1 MKTIRIENQKE
12 WDALPEKFEEF
23 TQIDIRCGESTVII
37 KGHKDNS
44 RVVARGNSSVVA
56 WENSRVDAWENSR
69 VDAWGNS
76 RVVARENSSVV
87 AWENSRV
94 DAWGNSRVD
103 AWGNSSVVARE
114 NSSVVAWENSSVVAC
129 ETSNVC
135 NYSPRTN
142 ISLYDNARAV
152 LHQDPDTIAIFD
164 KAHITKREDI
174 ITPTFGDW
182 LERGWVVADGI
193 RQKLI
198 SQKSQG
204 EVTIYKTE
212 EFLTKEI
219 FYVAQKGDKFAHAK
233 TTAEAIKDL
242 RYKISDRDLSDFNS
256 WKLTDK
262 KSTDELIEAY
272 RVITGA
278 CSEGTKMWCEG
289 RNLKDKYS
297 IKEVIDLTK
306 GSYASGQFARFFED
320 KQ

>member
-1 MKTIRIENQKE
+1 MKTIRIKNQKE

-23 TQIDIRCGESTVII
+23 TKINIYCGEKTVVI
-37 KGHKDNS
+37 KGH
-44 RVVARGNSSVVA
+44 GENSS
-56 WENSRVDAWENSR
+56 
-69 VDAWGNS
+69 
-76 RVVARENSSVV
+76 VVARENSS
-87 AWENSRV
+87 
-94 DAWGNSRVD
+94 VD

-114 NSSVVAWENSSVVAC
+114 NSSVVARENSRVDAWENSSVVAWENSSVDAWGNSSVVARENSRVDAWGNSSVVAA
-129 ETSNVC
+129 ETANVC
-135 NYSPRTN
+135 NYSCRTN

-152 LHQDPDTIAIFD
+152 LHQDPDIIAIFD
-164 KAHITKREDI
+164 KAYVTKREDI

-193 RQKLI
+193 RQRLI

-212 EFLTKEI
+212 EFLTKET

-289 RNLKDKYS
+289 RNLKDRYTL
-297 IKEVIDLTK
+297 KEVIELTK
-306 GSYASGQFARFFED
+306 GSYASEQFARFFEE